1 MPNALADE
9 SSPYLL
15 QHQHNPVDWRPW
27 DEAALMLA
35 QDEGKPIFLS
45 IGYSA
50 CHWCHVMEH
59 ESFENADI
67 AATLNANFVCIKVDR
82 EERPDLDQIYMNAVQ
97 AMTGRGGW
105 PMSVFLT
112 PDLKPFYGGTYWP
125 PTAQR
130 GMPGFDQVLEA
141 VVDAWTNRREQAIEM
156 GDQLTEKL
164 AEVVAAE
171 ADEEVALD
179 FKLLLGAGQQLERTF
194 DATHGGFGGAPKFPH
209 TMDLEVML
217 RLWKSTGR
225 NAWLD
230 MVTSTL
236 GHMAAGGIYDH
247 LGGGFARYSVD
258 ERWLV
263 PHFEKMLYDNALLA
277 GVYTQ
282 AYAAT
287 GDVDHKRIASET
299 LDYILRDMT
308 SPDGA
313 FYSTEDA
320 DSAPHGAGA
329 DPEGQ
334 NEEGLFYTWK
344 PEEVRKVLGEENA
357 DTFCRLYDIT
367 PIGNFE
373 GRNVLSLPK
382 PIATQAKLMGFD
394 ADDLERELAG
404 WRKKL
409 FETREKRP
417 RPGLD
422 DKVLAS
428 WNGLMI
434 EAMARAGAVFGE
446 AKYVGAAGRA
456 ADFVLE
462 KMRGADD
469 RLLHTWRDG
478 EAKLAGYLDDYAAI
492 ANGLITLYEATF
504 DERRLEQAAE
514 LLGVVLDKF
523 VDAEHGGFFYTA
535 DDHEELIVR
544 NKDLTDNATPGG
556 ASLAATAL
564 VRLGKLTGEAKYLDA
579 AHRTLVAAA
588 PLMQKAPTA
597 TGQMLA
603 ALDLFVGPT
612 HELVL
617 MGIGPDAE
625 QIAAEIRASYS
636 PRMVFAG
643 RLGPCQPSPLM
654 ASAFEGKTSVNG
666 EATLYVCKDHTCGEP
681 IVGAA
686 AIRAALKEK

>member
-9 SSPYLL
+9 TSPYLL
-15 QHQHNPVDWRPW
+15 QHQNNPVEWRPW
-27 DEAALMLA
+27 GAEAIALA
-35 QDEGKPIFLS
+35 KQDDKPIFLS

-59 ESFENADI
+59 ESFENAEI
-67 AATLNANFVCIKVDR
+67 AATLNASFVCIKVDR

-112 PDLKPFYGGTYWP
+112 TDLKPFYGGTYWP

-141 VVDAWTNRREQAIEM
+141 VNDAWTNRRDQAIEM
-156 GDQLTEKL
+156 GNQLAEKL
-164 AEVVAAE
+164 AEVVAAD
-171 ADEEVALD
+171 AGDEVELD
-179 FKLLLGAGQQLERTF
+179 FGLILNAGNQLERTF
-194 DATHGGFGGAPKFPH
+194 DATHGGFGDAPKFPH
-209 TMDLEVML
+209 TMDLEVLL
-217 RLWKSTGR
+217 RLWKSTDRG
-225 NAWLD
+225 AWLD
-230 MVTSTL
+230 MVRLTL
-236 GHMAAGGIYDH
+236 GKMAAGGIYDH

-277 GVYTQ
+277 GVFTEAYT
-282 AYAAT
+282 AT
-287 GDVDHKRIASET
+287 GDDAFKRIATET
-299 LDYILRDMT
+299 LDHVLRDMT
-308 SPDGA
+308 GADGG

-320 DSAPHGAGA
+320 DSPPLDGSDG
-329 DPEGQ
+329 E

-344 PEEVRKVLGEENA
+344 PEEIRKVLGEEEA
-357 DTFCRLYDIT
+357 DTFCRVYDVT

-382 PIATQAKLMGFD
+382 PITTQAAQLSLD
-394 ADDLERELAG
+394 AADLARELAG
-404 WRKKL
+404 WREKL
-409 FETREKRP
+409 FKAREKRP

-422 DKVLAS
+422 DKVLAN

-434 EAMARAGAVFGE
+434 DAMARAGGAFGE
-446 AKYVGAAGRA
+446 SKYVGAAGRA
-456 ADFVLE
+456 ADFVFGQ
-462 KMRGADD
+462 MRDADG
-469 RLLHTWRDG
+469 RLLHTWRAS
-478 EAKLAGYLDDYAAI
+478 EAKLPAYLDDYTAV
-492 ANGLITLYEATF
+492 ANGLLSLYEATF
-504 DERRLEQAAE
+504 DEGRLVQAAE
-514 LLGVVLDKF
+514 MLDVVLERF
-523 VDAEHGGFFYTA
+523 HDADGGGFFYTA

-564 VRLGKLTGEAKYLDA
+564 VRLGKLSGNAKYLDA
-579 AHRTLVAAA
+579 AHGTLKAAA
-588 PLMQKAPTA
+588 PLMKKAPTA

-603 ALDLFVGPT
+603 ATDLWLGPT
-612 HELVL
+612 KELVL

-625 QIAAEIRASYS
+625 AIASELRASYL
-636 PRMVFAG
+636 PRVVLAG
-643 RLGPCQPSPLM
+643 RIGPCQPTALM
-654 ASAFEGKTSVNG
+654 ESTFEGKSSING
-666 EATLYVCKDHTCGEP
+666 EATLYVCQDHTCGEP

-686 AIRAALKEK
+686 AIRDAIKNP

>member
-15 QHQHNPVDWRPW
+15 QHQNNPVDWRPW
-27 DEAALMLA
+27 GPEALALA
-35 QDEGKPIFLS
+35 KQDDRPIFLS

-59 ESFENADI
+59 ESFENAEI

-141 VVDAWTNRREQAIEM
+141 VADAWTNRRDQAIEM
-156 GDQLTEKL
+156 GDQLTAKL
-164 AEVVAAE
+164 AEVVAAD
-171 ADEEVALD
+171 AGDEVELD
-179 FKLLLGAGQQLERTF
+179 FGLLLNAGNQLERTF
-194 DATHGGFGGAPKFPH
+194 DTTHGGFGEAPKFPH
-209 TMDLEVML
+209 TMDLEVLL

-225 NAWLD
+225 GAWLD
-230 MVTSTL
+230 MVRATL
-236 GHMAAGGIYDH
+236 GKMAAGGIYDH

-277 GVYTQ
+277 GVYVE
-282 AYAAT
+282 AHAAT
-287 GDVDHKRIASET
+287 GEESFKRVATET
-299 LDYILRDMT
+299 LDYVLRDMMA
-308 SPDGA
+308 PEGG

-320 DSAPHGAGA
+320 DSPPVDGS
-329 DPEGQ
+329 EGP
-334 NEEGLFYTWK
+334 NEEGLYYTWK
-344 PEEVRKVLGEENA
+344 PEEIRKILGEEEA
-357 DTFCRLYDIT
+357 DTFCRVYDVT

-382 PIATQAKLMGFD
+382 PIKAQAALLSID
-394 ADDLERELAG
+394 AADLARELG
-404 WRKKL
+404 NWRKKL
-409 FETREKRP
+409 AAARDKRP

-434 EAMARAGAVFGE
+434 DAMARAGAAFGE
-446 AKYVGAAGRA
+446 SKYIGAAGRA
-456 ADFVLE
+456 ADFVLNE
-462 KMRGADD
+462 MRDANG
-469 RLLHTWRDG
+469 RLLHTSRGG
-478 EAKLAGYLDDYAAI
+478 EAKLPAYLDDYTAI

-514 LLGVVLDKF
+514 LLDLVLRHFLDS
-523 VDAEHGGFFYTA
+523 EGGGFFYTA
-535 DDHEELIVR
+535 DDHEKLIVR

-564 VRLGKLTGEAKYLDA
+564 VRLGKLIANSKYLDA
-579 AHRTLVAAA
+579 AHGTLKAAA
-588 PLMQKAPTA
+588 PLMKKAPTA

-603 ALDLFVGPT
+603 AVDLWLGPT
-612 HELVL
+612 RELVL

-625 QIAAEIRASYS
+625 AIAAELRASYA
-636 PRMVFAG
+636 PRTVLAG
-643 RLGPCQPSPLM
+643 RIGPCHPSALLE
-654 ASAFEGKTSVNG
+654 STFEGKSSING
-666 EATLYVCKDHTCGEP
+666 EATLYVCQDHTCGEP

-686 AIRAALKEK
+686 AIRAAMKEF